1 MPRVV
6 ASLPPASPTVPAP
19 VQPIGSDQPLSLRA
33 LAQYA
38 HLSVRTLRK
47 ALKDPVHPL
56 PYYQVGRKYLVRRSA
71 FDAWLEYY
79 RRSAETDLDQLV
91 HDVLQE
97 LR

>member
-1 MPRVV
+1 MPRGV
-6 ASLPPASPTVPAP
+6 ASLPPASPTVPAL
-19 VQPIGSDQPLSLRA
+19 VQPIASDQPLSLRA

-56 PYYQVGRKYLVRRSA
+56 PYYRVGRKYLVRRSA
-71 FDAWLEYY
+71 FDTWLEYY
-79 RRSAETDLDQLV
+79 RRSAETDVNHLV
-91 HDVLQE
+91 REVLQD

>member
-1 MPRVV
+1 
-6 ASLPPASPTVPAP
+6 
-19 VQPIGSDQPLSLRA
+19 

-56 PYYQVGRKYLVRRSA
+56 PYYRVGRKYLVRRSA
-71 FDAWLEYY
+71 FDTWLEYY
-79 RRSAETDLDQLV
+79 RRSAETDVNHLV
-91 HDVLQE
+91 REVLQD